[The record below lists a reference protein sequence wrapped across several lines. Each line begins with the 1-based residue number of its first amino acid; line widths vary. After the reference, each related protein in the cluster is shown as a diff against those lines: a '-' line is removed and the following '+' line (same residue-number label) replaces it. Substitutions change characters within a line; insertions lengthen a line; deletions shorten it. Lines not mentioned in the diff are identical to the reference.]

1 MCLIIHKPKG
11 LSIPEDLLHAAA
23 SLNQDGWG
31 LMGFAAD
38 GKLLLERE
46 PILALEDLLA
56 TVARHRDA
64 EYVLHLRK
72 RTRGSAEAVNTHPI
86 KVGNGL
92 YLMHNG
98 TLNIPTTESGR
109 SDTWHFVHGVL
120 KPLIQRH
127 PGLLLDNAFHR
138 LLEIGLRAENKLAL
152 LDQSSHRIILINKKH
167 GAHFEGLWLSSTR
180 WIDRRL
186 LPLDA
191 PPQPQ
196 ERSYAANEISFI

>member
-1 MCLIIHKPKG
+1 MCLIIHKPRD
-11 LSIPEDLLHAAA
+11 LAIPEDLLRAAA

-31 LMGFAAD
+31 LMGFSPD
-38 GKLLLERE
+38 GKLLLEKH
-46 PILALEDLLA
+46 PVLSVADLLA
-56 TVARHRDA
+56 TVARHQDA

-72 RTRGSAEAVNTHPI
+72 RTRGSAEAINTHPF
-86 KVGNGL
+86 KVHQGL

-98 TLNIPTTESGR
+98 TLNIPMTESGM

-127 PGLLLDNAFHR
+127 QDLLLDNAFHR
-138 LLEIGLRAENKLAL
+138 LLEVGLRAENKLAL
-152 LDQSSHRIILINKKH
+152 LDQNSRRILLINKKH
-167 GAHFEGLWLSSTR
+167 GAQFEGLWLSSTR

-191 PPQPQ
+191 APQVQ
-196 ERSYAANEISFI
+196 ERSYATEEIHFL